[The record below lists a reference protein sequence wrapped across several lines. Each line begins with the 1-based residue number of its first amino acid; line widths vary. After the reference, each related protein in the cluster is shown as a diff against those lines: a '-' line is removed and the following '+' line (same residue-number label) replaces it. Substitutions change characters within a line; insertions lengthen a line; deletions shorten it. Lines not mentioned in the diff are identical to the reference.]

1 MTDKEM
7 SSVDSL
13 KASFKSGVPPM
24 PEAFS
29 HLIDEAYKAYEI
41 IDGDKRDGPTA
52 GLERDDKGKLA
63 LNTHHSG
70 GLNLE
75 QRALALSLK
84 PEGGLSFDGGRRLKL
99 DADRQVQFADFF
111 SLSRWERMEI
121 TQLLGLK
128 RSTSTKMT
136 RIVAP
141 SPKENE
147 RFGTSVSLNAAGDC
161 LVVGMGKV
169 LYLYMCRKD
178 EWWNTSTPIV
188 FEAYGDKYRSASW
201 NVSLDAEGDNLA
213 VGYLTDFRKM
223 DVCVY
228 TRTNGVWD
236 TKSPIVFPLEDEYRH
251 SGGVYASLSAA
262 GDCLVVWGGVYTFYV
277 YTRTNGIW
285 GRENPIKL
293 DFSNSGHGV
302 AMICL
307 SASGNCL
314 AVHGTH
320 VDYPS
325 SPLINIVCV
334 YTRTNG
340 TWDESYI
347 RFHPP
352 EDSSPGFGK
361 VFSLNAEGDRLA
373 VGADDDS
380 PIINGKVYLYTRTN
394 GIWDT
399 QNPIKFSA
407 PASGVTYFGCAIK
420 LNDAGDRL
428 AVGAASRVY
437 VYTYLNGKWNME
449 TPIEILDP
457 SGNLDNVNGFGK
469 AVSLNKLGASLA
481 VGAVL
486 TKVGSAPEAGAVYT
500 FENVK

>member
-1 MTDKEM
+1 MTDKEI

-29 HLIDEAYKAYEI
+29 HLIDEAYKVYEI
-41 IDGDKRDGPTA
+41 IDGDKRDSPTA
-52 GLERDDKGKLA
+52 GLKRDDKGKLA

-70 GLNLE
+70 GLNLD

-121 TQLLGLK
+121 AQLLGLK
-128 RSTSTKMT
+128 RSTSTTMT
-136 RIVAP
+136 RIVSP

-169 LYLYMCRKD
+169 LYLYMSRKG
-178 EWWNTSTPIV
+178 EWNTSTPIV

-201 NVSLDAEGDNLA
+201 SVSLDAEGDNLA
-213 VGYLTDFRKM
+213 VGYSTPIDTQTM
-223 DVCVY
+223 EVCLY
-228 TRTNGVWD
+228 MRTNGVWD
-236 TKSPIVFPLEDEYRH
+236 TKNPIVFPIKNSYRNNN
-251 SGGVYASLSAA
+251 VNVSLSAA
-262 GDCLVVWGGVYTFYV
+262 GDCLVVVGNGSQLYV

-285 GRENPIKL
+285 DRESPIKL
-293 DFSNSGHGV
+293 YFSSYGNV

-314 AVHGTH
+314 AVHGTAAN
-320 VDYPS
+320 YPS
-325 SPLINIVCV
+325 PAINMVYV

-347 RFHPP
+347 RFNPP
-352 EDSSPGFGK
+352 KDSSPGFGK

-469 AVSLNKLGASLA
+469 AVSLNKLGTSLA

-486 TKVGSAPEAGAVYT
+486 TKVDSAPEAGAVYT

>member
-1 MTDKEM
+1 MTDKEI

-13 KASFKSGVPPM
+13 KASFKSGVPPT

-29 HLIDEAYKAYEI
+29 LLIDEAYKAYEI
-41 IDGDKRDGPTA
+41 IDGDKGDGPTA
-52 GLERDDKGKLA
+52 GLKRDDKGKLA

-84 PEGGLSFDGGRRLKL
+84 PDGGFSFDGGRRLKL

-111 SLSRWERMEI
+111 SLSRRERMEI
-121 TQLLGLK
+121 AQLLGLK
-128 RSTSTKMT
+128 RSTNTKMT

-147 RFGTSVSLNAAGDC
+147 RFGTSVSLNATGDC

-201 NVSLDAEGDNLA
+201 NVSLDAEGDSLA
-213 VGYLTDFRKM
+213 VGYLRETDVYKM
-223 DVCVY
+223 DACVY
-228 TRTNGVWD
+228 MRTNGVWD
-236 TKSPIVFPLEDEYRH
+236 TKNPIVFPIQRSY
-251 SGGVYASLSAA
+251 SGYDVNVSLSAV
-262 GDCLVVWGGVYTFYV
+262 GDCLVVGGDRSQLYV

-285 GRENPIKL
+285 DRDNPIKL
-293 DFSNSGHGV
+293 YFSDYGNEV

-314 AVHGTH
+314 AVHGTNIN
-320 VDYPS
+320 YPS
-325 SPLINIVCV
+325 PAINMVCV

-469 AVSLNKLGASLA
+469 AVSLNKLGTSLA

-486 TKVGSAPEAGAVYT
+486 TKVGSAPEAGAVCI

>member
-29 HLIDEAYKAYEI
+29 HLIDEAYRAYEI

-52 GLERDDKGKLA
+52 GLGRDDKGKLA

-70 GLNLE
+70 GLNLD

-84 PEGGLSFDGGRRLKL
+84 LEGGLSFDGGRRLKL

-121 TQLLGLK
+121 AQLLGLK
-128 RSTSTKMT
+128 RSTTMM
-136 RIVAP
+136 RIVSP

-161 LVVGMGKV
+161 LVVGMGKE
-169 LYLYMCRKD
+169 LYLYMSRKG
-178 EWWNTSTPIV
+178 EWNTSAPIV
-188 FEAYGDKYRSASW
+188 FEADGDKYRSASW
-201 NVSLDAEGDNLA
+201 SVSLDAEGDNLA
-213 VGYLTDFRKM
+213 VGYSTPTDTQTM
-223 DVCVY
+223 EVCLY
-228 TRTNGVWD
+228 MRTHGVWD
-236 TKSPIVFPLEDEYRH
+236 TKNPIVFPIKRSYGDYD
-251 SGGVYASLSAA
+251 VNVSLSAA
-262 GDCLVVWGGVYTFYV
+262 GDCLVVAGDTYPFYV

-285 GRENPIKL
+285 DRENPIQL
-293 DFSNSGHGV
+293 RFSNVG
-302 AMICL
+302 ATICL

-314 AVHGTH
+314 AVHGSYYSDRTT
-320 VDYPS
+320 
-325 SPLINIVCV
+325 INMVYVC
-334 YTRTNG
+334 TRTNG

-347 RFHPP
+347 RFNPP

-399 QNPIKFSA
+399 QNPIKFSV

-449 TPIEILDP
+449 TPTEILDP
-457 SGNLDNVNGFGK
+457 SGNLDNLNGFGK
-469 AVSLNKLGASLA
+469 AVSLNKLGTSLA

-486 TKVGSAPEAGAVYT
+486 AKVGSAPEAGAVYT
-500 FENVK
+500 FEKVK